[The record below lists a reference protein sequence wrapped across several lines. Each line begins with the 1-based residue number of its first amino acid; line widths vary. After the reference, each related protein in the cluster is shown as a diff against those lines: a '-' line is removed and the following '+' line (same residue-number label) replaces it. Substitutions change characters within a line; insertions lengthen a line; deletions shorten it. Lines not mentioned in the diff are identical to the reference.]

1 MKLKKI
7 LKVIFI
13 SIICIILMTVH
24 CFAKTPNQLAKEYSE
39 KYKDE
44 LSEINTLID
53 GKTDMYS
60 QSLASLESYI
70 KGEVCDPVP
79 FAVNPDTAYPF
90 YSCELNDVTSAD
102 DFSSYITRSPLC
114 YWIIENEHG
123 SQTFRKEKGKFIESG
138 SGGGIE
144 PYVDRKGNKIDITF
158 SINGIADYVSK
169 NFEDVDDYKL
179 FTLSGVSDTLR
190 LIYVKSDGAE
200 YLIPFYRALDWV
212 EFDAGKIYTVQEM
225 LELVK
230 PIAYDVPDDGENGFL
245 LKNDTDNTSSGGGGT
260 TEVKP
265 KDEAPYIIASAAVS
279 VSILLTA
286 ILIMIIKR
294 KKQ

>member
-1 MKLKKI
+1 M
-7 LKVIFI
+7 
-13 SIICIILMTVH
+13 
-24 CFAKTPNQLAKEYSE
+24 
-39 KYKDE
+39 
-44 LSEINTLID
+44 
-53 GKTDMYS
+53 
-60 QSLASLESYI
+60 
-70 KGEVCDPVP
+70 
-79 FAVNPDTAYPF
+79 
-90 YSCELNDVTSAD
+90 
-102 DFSSYITRSPLC
+102 
-114 YWIIENEHG
+114 
-123 SQTFRKEKGKFIESG
+123 
-138 SGGGIE
+138 
-144 PYVDRKGNKIDITF
+144 
-158 SINGIADYVSK
+158 
-169 NFEDVDDYKL
+169 
-179 FTLSGVSDTLR
+179 R

-245 LKNDTDNTSSGGGGT
+245 LKNNTDNTSSGGGGT

-265 KDEAPYIIASAAVS
+265 KDETPYIIASAAVS